1 MGVTLANNTEQ
12 EISGWGGVGKV
23 KLIPFTDLTLLKKD
37 RLQDNSSQ
45 FWTKLCGQMDKGLAL
60 TKLIFQR
67 REIGNKQLD

>member
-12 EISGWGGVGKV
+12 ISGWGVGKV

-60 TKLIFQR
+60 TKLIF
-67 REIGNKQLD
+67 

>member
-12 EISGWGGVGKV
+12 EISGWGVGKG

-45 FWTKLCGQMDKGLAL
+45 FWTKLCRQMDKGLAL
-60 TKLIFQR
+60 TKLIF
-67 REIGNKQLD
+67 